1 MHDKQVMPQ
10 EAFCGKLPQLCVQ
23 LYKRTHI
30 IKLMHTARIFNNGNS
45 QAVRLPKQFRLDAS
59 EVFIRK
65 DAATGDIVL
74 SAHPASGSWA
84 EFFALRAKARMP
96 ADFLAGRPLNQVAP
110 GRDPFAVVKRAKASP
125 KQ

>member
-1 MHDKQVMPQ
+1 
-10 EAFCGKLPQLCVQ
+10 
-23 LYKRTHI
+23 
-30 IKLMHTARIFNNGNS
+30 MHTARIFNNGNS

-74 SAHPASGSWA
+74 SARPASGRWA

-96 ADFLAGRPLNQVAP
+96 ADFLAGRALNQVEP
-110 GRDPFAVVKRAKASP
+110 GRDPFAAVKRANASP
-125 KQ
+125 KR